1 MDKAPL
7 GIGVEMGAKHAHVI
21 LARSCGRVP
30 RILAESLRASTSAG
44 EFAEEVGFIHAVLE
58 GFAAVDEDDWD
69 FVGEPAAKLVV
80 AVYVDV
86 LPGEAAAAVEF
97 GESLLDDFAE
107 VAAFT
112 GVDHDLAEIR
122 HCGEFSKGGW
132 VCSSGIHGLPSGARW
147 TAGAAVPTR
156 FTVRIQFPSMPKVGD
171 KPLAGRTVLITGGAR
186 RLGRATA
193 LAMAEAG
200 ADVAITFLRSGRE
213 AQHTVIDLGGF
224 GVRAVALRC
233 DITDEKSV
241 KAAVKETG
249 RELGGL
255 DVLVNNAANYE
266 TVEFEKLTVKQ
277 WDTIFAS
284 NARGPF
290 LVSREALKL
299 LRERRGKI
307 INMGSLGGLRPW
319 ASHAHYCSSKAAVH
333 MLTKVMAK
341 SLAPEIAVNCVA
353 PGMIDLGEK
362 SAAAFMKRMAKET
375 PMRRNGTGEEIAA
388 AVLFF
393 ATAPHF
399 ITGQIMAVD
408 GGLGL

>member
-1 MDKAPL
+1 MTDRLLQGKA
-7 GIGVEMGAKHAHVI
+7 A
-21 LARSCGRVP
+21 
-30 RILAESLRASTSAG
+30 
-44 EFAEEVGFIHAVLE
+44 
-58 GFAAVDEDDWD
+58 
-69 FVGEPAAKLVV
+69 
-80 AVYVDV
+80 
-86 LPGEAAAAVEF
+86 
-97 GESLLDDFAE
+97 
-107 VAAFT
+107 
-112 GVDHDLAEIR
+112 
-122 HCGEFSKGGW
+122 
-132 VCSSGIHGLPSGARW
+132 
-147 TAGAAVPTR
+147 
-156 FTVRIQFPSMPKVGD
+156 
-171 KPLAGRTVLITGGAR
+171 LITGGAR

-193 LAMAEAG
+193 LAMAKAG
-200 ADVAITFLRSGRE
+200 ADVAITFLHSARQ
-213 AQHTVIDLGGF
+213 AQHTVIDLSSF

-241 KAAVKETG
+241 KAAIKETG

-255 DVLVNNAANYE
+255 DILVNNAANYE
-266 TVEFEKLTVKQ
+266 TVEFDKLTLKQ
-277 WDTIFAS
+277 WDAMFAS
-284 NARGPF
+284 NTRGPF

-319 ASHAHYCSSKAAVH
+319 ADHAHYCSSKAAVH

-341 SLAPEIAVNCVA
+341 ALAPEISVNCVA

-362 SAAAFMKRMAKET
+362 SAAAFMRRMAKQT
-375 PMRRNGTGEEIAA
+375 PMKRNGTGEEIAA